1 MGNRR
6 SASYPRIRRGRDL
19 PRERARYLTESR
31 YWTTRE
37 ASCRVALGSHP
48 PRTLSRSGEGD
59 LYHQASPRMRPV
71 GYEPQI
77 WAVIRGIGRGKSR
90 SKPTKLTRVRR
101 LRWLRPQSHSYD
113 TWISGIRSG
122 QASPSGVQLEDL
134 AVLTLDRVL
143 QNLLDLRP
151 QVLPTRLL
159 LFSPSNTPRRNLLW
173 AVKHFPAR
181 NLVPPKSG

>member
-6 SASYPRIRRGRDL
+6 SASYPRIRRGLDL
-19 PRERARYLTESR
+19 PRERARYLTESC

-37 ASCRVALGSHP
+37 ASCRLALGGHP
-48 PRTLSRSGEGD
+48 PRALSRSGEGD

-77 WAVIRGIGRGKSR
+77 WTVIRGFGRGKSR

-113 TWISGIRSG
+113 MWISVIRSG
-122 QASPSGVQLEDL
+122 QASPSVVVLEDL

-143 QNLLDLRP
+143 QNLLDLRLR
-151 QVLPTRLL
+151 VLPTRLL
-159 LFSPSNTPRRNLLW
+159 MFSPSDTPRRNFLR
-173 AVKHFPAR
+173 AAKYFPAR
-181 NLVPPKSG
+181 NLVSPKSG